1 MGHATKPA
9 PEARALS
16 RQEQAARCATYQAL
30 LEKIEELDA
39 YSHQVMHQ
47 WPKVERHVLAAE
59 VRATLMRIRRLCAVA
74 WKRRQKTAALFD
86 LDVEIEVLRHLVRK
100 AWRLRYITAQRLEVW
115 TRHIDEIGRMVGAW
129 IQARSRRHERRSPGR
144 LQLHRLPQPRQR
156 ASHAGWSP

>member
-1 MGHATKPA
+1 MTVKGHDLQPA

-16 RQEQAARCATYQAL
+16 RQGQAVRYAPYQAL
-30 LEKIEELDA
+30 IERIEELDA

-47 WPKVERHVLAAE
+47 WPKIERHVLAAE
-59 VRATLMRIRRLCAVA
+59 VRATLLRIRRICAIA
-74 WKRRQKTAALFD
+74 WKRRQKSAALFD

-129 IQARSRRHERRSPGR
+129 IK
-144 LQLHRLPQPRQR
+144 
-156 ASHAGWSP
+156 HAGAAP

>member
-1 MGHATKPA
+1 MTVKGHDLQPS

-16 RQEQAARCATYQAL
+16 RQGQAVRYAPYQAL
-30 LEKIEELDA
+30 IERIEELDA

-47 WPKVERHVLAAE
+47 WPKIERHVLASE
-59 VRATLMRIRRLCAVA
+59 VRATLLRIRRICAIA
-74 WKRRQKTAALFD
+74 WKRRQKSAALFD

-129 IQARSRRHERRSPGR
+129 IK
-144 LQLHRLPQPRQR
+144 
-156 ASHAGWSP
+156 HAGAAP

>member
-1 MGHATKPA
+1 MTVNGHDLQPA

-16 RQEQAARCATYQAL
+16 RQGQAVRYAPYQAL
-30 LEKIEELDA
+30 IERIEELDA

-47 WPKVERHVLAAE
+47 WPKIERHVLAAE
-59 VRATLMRIRRLCAVA
+59 VRATLLRIRRICAIA
-74 WKRRQKTAALFD
+74 WKRRQKSAALFD

-129 IQARSRRHERRSPGR
+129 IK
-144 LQLHRLPQPRQR
+144 
-156 ASHAGWSP
+156 HAGAAP

>member
-1 MGHATKPA
+1 MTVMGHDAQPA

-16 RQEQAARCATYQAL
+16 RQGQAVRYAPYQAL
-30 LEKIEELDA
+30 IERIEELDA

-59 VRATLMRIRRLCAVA
+59 VRATLLRIRRLCAVA
-74 WKRRQKTAALFD
+74 WKRRQKAAALFD
-86 LDVEIEVLRHLVRK
+86 LDVEIEVLHHLVRK

-129 IQARSRRHERRSPGR
+129 IK
-144 LQLHRLPQPRQR
+144 
-156 ASHAGWSP
+156 HAGAAP

>member
-1 MGHATKPA
+1 MTVKGHDLQPA

-16 RQEQAARCATYQAL
+16 RQGQAVRYAPYQAL
-30 LEKIEELDA
+30 IERIEELDA

-47 WPKVERHVLAAE
+47 WPKIERHVLAAE
-59 VRATLMRIRRLCAVA
+59 VRATLLCIRRICAIA
-74 WKRRQKTAALFD
+74 WKRRQKSAALFD

-129 IQARSRRHERRSPGR
+129 IK
-144 LQLHRLPQPRQR
+144 
-156 ASHAGWSP
+156 HAGAAP